1 MTVQRVVKEHVVEDV
16 TYTVT
21 LTEKEAEELHRV
33 RAKHMSPVRSSLWA
47 ALAGLPVPAE
57 DSDPSPPRS
66 RYPAFHLAD
75 LGFSD
80 AGKQV
85 VDSPRYAQSPIV
97 AKRKGYK
104 VQYSTGLRP
113 NDWMDLGVPTGM
125 SRSKAYKLMRE
136 RRAEYA
142 RSVSKIRGWG
152 LGQYRVVSEDTPSG
166 IDTSGRGH
174 YRVQYFNKLVHIEP
188 AGWYDCRNGVGYS
201 TSGNRF
207 KTVEEAQA
215 AIHTHG
221 NPRSTYRVKWYPGAA

>member
-66 RYPAFHLAD
+66 RHPAFHFAD

-80 AGKQV
+80 VAKQV

-97 AKRKGYK
+97 AKRKGWK
-104 VQYSTGLRP
+104 VQYSTAKRP
-113 NDWMDLGVPTGM
+113 NDWWDLRFTKSM
-125 SRSKAYKLMRE
+125 SRNKAYKLMRE
-136 RRAEYA
+136 RKLKMTRTC
-142 RSVSKIRGWG
+142 KTLGWG
-152 LGQYRVVSEDTPSG
+152 LGQYRVVSDDTPSR
-166 IDTSGRGH
+166 IDTSDRGH

-188 AGWYDCRNGVGYS
+188 KGWYDCRNGVGYS